1 MARFVF
7 DPTRLNY
14 TIQQKGKE
22 YNLRLLQRSQA
33 NFTTLLNLLP
43 SSYVSAVQGPN
54 YTIALKAVAV
64 ELSRI
69 ELALE
74 DVNFDYC
81 FVNPQTKNPALPA
94 QATTRSDFLY
104 SIIGYL
110 VLVNGQIP
118 PLQWDDATFR
128 SFLINLIRIYFQGSI
143 PQSMADVVDLF
154 YSGNVT
160 VTEDFLL
167 VRQGAAGYDISDEFT
182 FQISIT
188 APPGGGFPP
197 DVFDSDSATRIIL
210 DLVRPAHTL
219 FSIRYIF
226 TDQYIPNDVFGVVL
240 DAMRMNLGAYYYEDF
255 RSYWVGIRNR
265 DRLGKKTNMAVA
277 GEDHSSDF

>member
-1 MARFVF
+1 MARFTF

-14 TIQQKGKE
+14 TIQQSGKE

-64 ELSRI
+64 ELSKI

-74 DVNFDYC
+74 DVNFDFS
-81 FVNPQTKNPALPA
+81 FVNPQTQNPNLPA
-94 QATTRSDFLY
+94 QSTTRSDFLY

-128 SFLINLIRIYFQGSI
+128 QFLINLIRIYFQGSI
-143 PQSMADVVDLF
+143 PKSMADVVDLF

-182 FQISIT
+182 FQIDIT

-197 DVFDSDSATRIIL
+197 DVFADDSSTRIVL

-219 FSIRYIF
+219 FRIRYIF
-226 TDQYIPNDVFGVVL
+226 TDTYIPNDVFHVVL
-240 DAMRMNLGAYYYEDF
+240 DALRMNLGAYYYEDF

-265 DRLGKKTNMAVA
+265 DRLGRKTNVAVT
-277 GEDHSSDF
+277 GEDHSKDF

>member
-1 MARFVF
+1 MARFQF
-7 DPTRLNY
+7 DPNRLNY
-14 TIQQKGKE
+14 TTQQTGKE

-33 NFTTLLNLLP
+33 VFTTLLNLLP

-64 ELSRI
+64 EIARM

-74 DVNFDYC
+74 DIRSDYNFALTTQA
-81 FVNPQTKNPALPA
+81 QTRA
-94 QATTRSDFLY
+94 DFLY

-110 VLVNGQIP
+110 ALVNGQIP
-118 PLQWDDATFR
+118 PLQWDDETFR
-128 SFLINLIRIYFQGSI
+128 QFLINLIRIYFQGSI
-143 PQSMADVVDLF
+143 PESMKDVVDLF
-154 YSGNVT
+154 YTGNVT

-182 FQISIT
+182 FQIDIT

-197 DVFDSDSATRIIL
+197 DVFDSDSATRLIL

-219 FSIRYIF
+219 FRIRYIF
-226 TDQYIPNDVFGVVL
+226 TDQYIPNDTFGKIL
-240 DAMRMNLGAYYYEDF
+240 DALRMTLGAYYYEDF

-265 DRLGKKTNMAVA
+265 DRSGKKTNIAVT